1 MKLPSILLIAV
12 VVFLGVGVG
21 CHSSGAGTMSDLRL
35 RIDNLD
41 LAPEELGR
49 QAPFECTLVRVL
61 RGPDRPD
68 YMLFALS
75 KPLDWK
81 GRKAT
86 HVVLAARLAGTSIQR
101 GIRDLPVGIAIVTDP
116 ALQSSGGLRFDQVDY
131 AAIGY
136 ATDVGES
143 NQ

>member
-1 MKLPSILLIAV
+1 
-12 VVFLGVGVG
+12 
-21 CHSSGAGTMSDLRL
+21 MSDLRL

-41 LAPEELGR
+41 LAPEELSR

-86 HVVLAARLAGTSIQR
+86 HVVLAARSKGTAIQR
-101 GIRDLPVGIAIVTDP
+101 GIRHLWVGIAIVTDP
-116 ALQSSGGLRFDQVDY
+116 ALQRSSELRFDQVDY
-131 AAIGY
+131 AAIGE
-136 ATDVGES
+136 AIDIGES
-143 NQ
+143 PQ